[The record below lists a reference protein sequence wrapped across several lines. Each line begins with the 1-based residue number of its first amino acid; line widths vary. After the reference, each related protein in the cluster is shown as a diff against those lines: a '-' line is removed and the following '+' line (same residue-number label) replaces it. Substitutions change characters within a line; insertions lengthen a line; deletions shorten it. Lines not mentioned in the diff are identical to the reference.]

1 MNHVLRLEVML
12 GGQRVGQLAQ
22 GQGPGIFFQYDEHWL
37 KTGFDIAP
45 GDIRFTTEAQVCRD
59 TRLFGGLHGVFADS
73 LPDGWGLILMNRALR
88 QQAGWLP
95 QEIGPLDRLAYIGNR
110 GMGALEYRPAADVPA
125 APLDWAELERMG
137 AEAQRVLAG
146 AADDVLAALRVHGG
160 SPGGARP
167 KVVVALH
174 PGLRHCHSSLEPLRP
189 GFRHWL
195 VKFRGPADPLDM
207 GATEYA
213 YNRMAEVAGLRVP
226 HAELLDVRLGHTPER
241 LFAVERFDRDG
252 DHRLHVLSLAGYAY
266 ADFRQPSLDYDQVL
280 GATMAISRDHQEVV
294 QAFRLMVFN
303 VLTHNQD
310 DHAKNFSF
318 LRRDGRWALAPAYDL
333 TFSRTGLQAQHST
346 AVNGSGTPGRRDVLA
361 LARFHRI
368 AQADA
373 LIDEIRGAVARWPEF
388 ARAAG
393 VERATVEQFG
403 REFAEID
410 RQF

>member
-1 MNHVLRLEVML
+1 MKHVLRLEVML
-12 GGQRVGQLAQ
+12 EGQRVGQLAQ
-22 GQGPGIFFQYDEHWL
+22 GQGPGIYFQYDEHWL

-45 GDIRFTTEAQVCRD
+45 GDIRFTTDVQRCRD
-59 TRLFGGLHGVFADS
+59 PRLFGGLHGVFADS

-88 QQAGWLP
+88 QQADWRP

-110 GMGALEYRPAADVPA
+110 GMGALEYRPATEVPT

-137 AEAQRVLAG
+137 TEAQLVLSG
-146 AADDVLAALRVHGG
+146 ATDEVLAALRVHGG

-174 PGLRHCHSSLEPLRP
+174 PDLRQCHSSLEPLRT

-195 VKFRGPADPLDM
+195 VKFRGQDDPPDM

-213 YNRMAEVAGLRVP
+213 YNRMADAAGLRVP
-226 HAELLDVRLGHTPER
+226 RAELLEVRLGDTPER
-241 LFAVERFDRDG
+241 LYAVERFDREG
-252 DHRLHVLSLAGYAY
+252 DLKIHVLSLAGYAY

-280 GATMAISRDHQEVV
+280 GATMRISRDHQEVL

-318 LRRDGRWALAPAYDL
+318 LRRNGRWSLAPAYDL
-333 TFSRTGLQAQHST
+333 TFSRAGFQSQHST
-346 AVNGSGTPGRRDVLA
+346 SVNGSGTPGRRDVLA
-361 LARFHRI
+361 LARSYRI
-368 AQADA
+368 ENADA
-373 LIDEIRGAVARWPEF
+373 IIDQIRGAVADWRKF
-388 ARAAG
+388 GFAAG
-393 VERATVEQFG
+393 VTRAMINQFG
-403 REFAEID
+403 QEFAEID
-410 RQF
+410 RRF

>member
-12 GGQRVGQLAQ
+12 GEQRVGQLAQ
-22 GQGPGIFFQYDEHWL
+22 GQGPGIYFQYDEHWL
-37 KTGFDIAP
+37 TAGFDIAP
-45 GDIRFTTEAQVCRD
+45 GDIRFTAEAQVYRD

-95 QEIGPLDRLAYIGNR
+95 QEIGPLDRLAYLGAR
-110 GMGALEYRPAADVPA
+110 GMGALEYRPASDVPT

-146 AADDVLAALRVHGG
+146 ATDEVLTALRVHGG

-174 PGLRHCHSSLEPLRP
+174 PGQQQCHSSLEPLRP
-189 GFRHWL
+189 GFSHWL

-213 YNRMAEVAGLRVP
+213 YHRMAAAAGLRVP
-226 HAELLDVRLGHTPER
+226 RAALLDVRLGNIPER

-252 DHRLHVLSLAGYAY
+252 DHKRHVLSLAGYAY

-310 DHAKNFSF
+310 DHAKNFAF
-318 LRRDGRWALAPAYDL
+318 LRRDGRWTLAPAYDL
-333 TFSRTGLQAQHST
+333 TFSRTGLPSQHST
-346 AVNGSGTPGRRDVLA
+346 AVNGSGTPGRRDVLS

-373 LIDEIRGAVARWPEF
+373 IIDEVRGAVARW
-388 ARAAG
+388 
-393 VERATVEQFG
+393 
-403 REFAEID
+403 REFAVAAELAGATTNQFMQEFAQID
-410 RQF
+410 RRF